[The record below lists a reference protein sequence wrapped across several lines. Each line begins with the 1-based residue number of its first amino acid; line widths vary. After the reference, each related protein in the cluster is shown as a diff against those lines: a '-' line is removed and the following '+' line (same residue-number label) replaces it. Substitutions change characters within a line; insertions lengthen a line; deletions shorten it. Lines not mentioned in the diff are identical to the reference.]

1 MDRPAIPSK
10 IKRDVLVE
18 AGHRCAIPTC
28 GYTQVELHHII
39 PWEICKRHDFDNLI
53 ALCPNCHRRADLGE
67 IDRKALRI
75 YKTRL
80 SATFGVQ
87 SHTEEQIQASIT
99 ESVIGNPGYEFDFEY
114 PIFEEADLKPV
125 SHALQSWSNEL
136 LQRHRAS
143 HLLDPTEEPDV
154 GVMYGK
160 NTTSA
165 SFDVVRQDGCLLSI
179 RYSLNR
185 YSCGAAHGHSTTV
198 TFNYWRNPLFAIR
211 LSDIFRTPDSLQSLA
226 ALCRDMLL
234 KDSDKDREWVE
245 RGTMPDI
252 RNFSRFNFTD
262 STLVFTFDAYQ
273 VDSFSAG
280 PQFVELSREQVT
292 DIVRPFFLRCMGPW

>member
-1 MDRPAIPSK
+1 MDRPAIPSE

-28 GYTQVELHHII
+28 RYTQVELHHII

-53 ALCPNCHRRADLGE
+53 ALCPNCHRRADVGE

-75 YKTRL
+75 YKARL
-80 SATFGVQ
+80 SATIGMQ
-87 SHTEEQIQASIT
+87 PHTAEQTQASIT

-114 PIFEEADLKPV
+114 PIFEEMDLKPV
-125 SHALQSWSNEL
+125 GCALQSWGNEL
-136 LQRHRAS
+136 LLRHRAK
-143 HLLDPTEEPDV
+143 HMLNPVIEPDV
-154 GVMYGK
+154 GMMYDK

-165 SFDVVRQDGCLLSI
+165 SFDVVRHDGCLLSI
-179 RYSLNR
+179 KYHLNT
-185 YSCGAAHGHSTTV
+185 YSCGAFHGHSTTYV
-198 TFNYWRNPLFAIR
+198 FNYWRNPLFAFKLGDILR
-211 LSDIFRTPDSLQSLA
+211 TSDCLQPLA
-226 ALCRDMLL
+226 VLCRDLLL
-234 KDSDKDREWVE
+234 KDPDKDKEWVE
-245 RGTMPDI
+245 RGTMPEI

-280 PQFVELSREQVT
+280 PQFVELSRDQVA